1 MEKNFKSKLVSTLAA
16 TLIASS
22 IFSTNVHALELSQ
35 IEDVSVAI
43 EIASLSE
50 NIQINSEVIGNTLL
64 TEKNED
70 VLSLV
75 LPETGEELIVGTAYT
90 ITKTEYNELCKIIQ
104 AEAGNQDMEGKI
116 LVGNVILNRVA
127 NAKFP
132 NTIHEVIFQKSQ
144 FSPVSNGSYK
154 KAVPSD
160 EVYEAVNRLLNGEDY
175 SLGALYFRATSSN
188 SNWGKLKLIL
198 SHGGHKFYI

>member
-1 MEKNFKSKLVSTLAA
+1 MKKIFKSKLVSTLAA
-16 TLIASS
+16 TIIAGS

-35 IEDVSVAI
+35 IEDLSTAI

-75 LPETGEELIVGTAYT
+75 LPETGEELISGTTYT

-127 NAKFP
+127 NTKFP

-175 SLGALYFRATSSN
+175 SLGAL
-188 SNWGKLKLIL
+188 
-198 SHGGHKFYI
+198 